1 MGKKRRAKKPAT
13 AKPKRRRVKRGHV
26 KSDLERLCDE
36 LKEADVESIWGDV
49 IARVNIEYHI
59 QFFKERQ
66 EVWMHITRNTSG
78 LNSFISTQLVD
89 FVNMY
94 KKNSKG
100 KDKYMHLLLDW
111 YKHTQEY
118 VAPGARS
125 GEITWRMLV
134 SVDVTGFDE
143 TTRSCVLL
151 SLMMGLFHE
160 MLSRVEC
167 YKRESTTAD
176 SFLPSAAGYELDD
189 EVSLYRLGGF
199 ALFSSIQYRERKIM
213 WKKKFL
219 VSHEMAEKLLT
230 ELSLLKQLKDEEKTD
245 LPAAVDFQDRGHMTF
260 MKPVLL
266 PFIRNTVAEV
276 RKLMNFQEYS
286 KHGKDFFKAS
296 LNH

>member
-1 MGKKRRAKKPAT
+1 M
-13 AKPKRRRVKRGHV
+13 

-36 LKEADVESIWGDV
+36 LKEADVESIQGDV

-94 KKNSKG
+94 NKNSKG

-111 YKHTQEY
+111 YKHTHEY
-118 VAPGARS
+118 VAPGAHS

-160 MLSRVEC
+160 MQSRVEC
-167 YKRESTTAD
+167 YKRELQTAD
-176 SFLPSAAGYELDD
+176 SLFAIS
-189 EVSLYRLGGF
+189 SRL
-199 ALFSSIQYRERKIM
+199 
-213 WKKKFL
+213 
-219 VSHEMAEKLLT
+219 
-230 ELSLLKQLKDEEKTD
+230 
-245 LPAAVDFQDRGHMTF
+245 
-260 MKPVLL
+260 
-266 PFIRNTVAEV
+266 
-276 RKLMNFQEYS
+276 
-286 KHGKDFFKAS
+286 
-296 LNH
+296 